1 MLCESADS
9 RIQVNKLGVNGSQLT
24 PGLGA
29 TQPQMLQRLRRFP
42 RATENPPWP
51 QAEPLERELP
61 RRETG

>member
-9 RIQVNKLGVNGSQLT
+9 RIQVNKLGVTGGQLT
-24 PGLGA
+24 
-29 TQPQMLQRLRRFP
+29 RDP
-42 RATENPPWP
+42 RTTDNPPWL